1 MFVCPNDVMPFMS
14 DVTSSL
20 TARFNIQLIL

>member
-1 MFVCPNDVMPFMS
+1 MFLYPNDVMPFMS
-14 DVTSSL
+14 DVMSSL